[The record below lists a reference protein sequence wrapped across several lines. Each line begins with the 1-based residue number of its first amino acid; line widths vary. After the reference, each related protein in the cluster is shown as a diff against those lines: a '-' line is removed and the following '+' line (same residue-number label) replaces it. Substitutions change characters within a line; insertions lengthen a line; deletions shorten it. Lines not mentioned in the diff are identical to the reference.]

1 MAEAKKAIP
10 KSFNLRSFF
19 GDYFDIIR
27 RTGSDRA
34 EELIELVEERR
45 SMQRCDVCGLPM
57 KEPAKSPKPFVGAYL
72 CDTCRRQIQQR

>member
-19 GDYFDIIR
+19 GDY
-27 RTGSDRA
+27 
-34 EELIELVEERR
+34 VEERR
-45 SMQRCDVCGLPM
+45 SMQRCDVCGMPM